1 MKMTRQHFEFIADKV
16 APKLSWP
23 SHIQYIA
30 DELEKVNQKN
40 PKFSKQKFIDR
51 AERAWFDSN
60 PIEEIDDAIPF

>member
-1 MKMTRQHFEFIADKV
+1 MKMTRQHFEFIADKL

-23 SHIQYIA
+23 SHIEYIA
-30 DELEKVNQKN
+30 NELEKAN
-40 PKFSKQKFIDR
+40 PKFNKQKFIDR